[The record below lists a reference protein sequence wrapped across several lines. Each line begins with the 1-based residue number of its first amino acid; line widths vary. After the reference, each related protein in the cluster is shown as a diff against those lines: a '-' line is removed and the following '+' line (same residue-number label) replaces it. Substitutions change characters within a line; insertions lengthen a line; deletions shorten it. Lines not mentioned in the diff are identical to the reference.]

1 MQVTNLVKTYKTSS
15 GEVRALNGVS
25 FDLPSS
31 GMVFILGK
39 SGCGKSTLLNVLSGL
54 DNFDGGD
61 VVYDGKSIK
70 NFTQSELDGYRNSCC
85 GFVFQEYNLI
95 PELNVKDNVALAI
108 EMQGEKGVEGK
119 VAEALKKVGLDGY
132 ESRKITELSGGQKQ
146 RIAIARSIVKEP
158 KIIFADE
165 PSGALDSETG
175 ESIFTL
181 LKELSQNTLVIV
193 VSHDRESAEKYG
205 DRIIELSDG
214 KIKSDSNAEYREERT
229 ESKQKFVK
237 SQMPIKTA
245 LKIGCSNFKY
255 HPVRL
260 LATIVLAVFAFTFLG
275 VALSFSTISVVKP
288 FVDAMYEDGYE
299 YVMVDKRLSYVSD
312 DKFALE
318 DIFNFNNDYEQNKL
332 VTKADVELL
341 QQYTDEELLLLYR
354 REVYY
359 VYDIPSIEDD
369 RVHEGGLT
377 AEERAAWDEH
387 KRNYDGRIDR
397 GYSGIMSI
405 GKKTLQKTGYKLF
418 GRLAENDNE
427 VVISEQHYRYFE
439 YWGFRDGNGNTKEIN
454 EMSDMIGI
462 ELNIGRMGKKVI
474 TGILSTDCSKECY
487 ATNHPYKTYIGYDG
501 EIHEGTLTTNP
512 EYYMYD
518 NECVFHEKVYVSQ
531 DCLLDFVKADAE
543 RNEIYARYL
552 HILAPVS
559 PDKADFT
566 NLTEFILSYNNHG
579 ANVSGTFYAFDE
591 DNAVADYLESVI
603 ITANTL
609 SVMALYISVIF
620 FVFAALLLLNYITT
634 SVRGQM
640 KQIGVVSALGAG
652 FRQIYFIYVLSSAIT
667 CGVICMLSLITIG
680 LGVGWINATAW
691 QDFWFNVNGRPF
703 SVLSL
708 NAITVA
714 VIVTVAVLIALVG
727 TLIALLKTRKLSP
740 AEIIRKGLIK

>member
-1 MQVTNLVKTYKTSS
+1 MQAKNVVKTYKTSS
-15 GEVRALNGVS
+15 GEVHALKGVS
-25 FDLPSS
+25 FDLPNS
-31 GMVFILGK
+31 GMVFVLGK

-61 VVYDGKSIK
+61 IIYGGKSIK

-119 VAEALKKVGLDGY
+119 VAEALKKVGLGGY

-165 PSGALDSETG
+165 PSGALDSDTG

-193 VSHDRESAEKYG
+193 VSHDKEFAQRYG

-214 KIKSDSNAEYREERT
+214 KVVSDSSQGYVNEQSDKVAYKKPRMP
-229 ESKQKFVK
+229 FK
-237 SQMPIKTA
+237 SA

-260 LATIVLAVFAFTFLG
+260 LATIILAVFSFTFLG

-288 FVDAMYEDGYE
+288 FVDAMCEDGYE
-299 YVMVDKRLSYVSD
+299 YVMVDKRLSYVAD

-318 DIFNFNNDYEQNKL
+318 DIFNFNNDYEKNKL

-354 REVYY
+354 REVYH
-359 VYDIPSIEDD
+359 VYDIPPIEDD
-369 RVHEGGLT
+369 RKSEDGLT
-377 AEERAAWDEH
+377 AEERAAWDEYQ
-387 KRNYDGRIDR
+387 RNYVGIICRS
-397 GYSGIMSI
+397 YSGIMSI

-487 ATNHPYKTYIGYDG
+487 ATNHPYKTYIDHNGQ
-501 EIHEGTLTTNP
+501 IHEGTLTTNP
-512 EYYMYD
+512 EFYMYD

-543 RNEIYARYL
+543 RNEIYASYL

-579 ANVSGTFYAFDE
+579 ANVSDTFYAFDE
-591 DNAVADYLESVI
+591 DNAVADYLGSVI
-603 ITANTL
+603 ITSNVL
-609 SVMALYISVIF
+609 SVMALYVSIIF
-620 FVFAALLLLNYITT
+620 FVFTVLLLLNYITT

-640 KQIGVVSALGAG
+640 KQIGVISALGAG
-652 FRQIYFIYVLSSAIT
+652 RKQLYKTYALSTLIV
-667 CGVICMLSLITIG
+667 CGIVCILSFVTVG
-680 LGVGWINATAW
+680 LCVGWLNATAW
-691 QDFWFNVNGRPF
+691 QGFWFNVTGRQF
-703 SVLSL
+703 TVLSL
-708 NAITVA
+708 NFVTTLALAAIS
-714 VIVTVAVLIALVG
+714 VLTALFG
-727 TLIALLKTRKLSP
+727 TWLALRKMRKMMP
-740 AEIIRKGLIK
+740 VEIIRKGLIK